1 MLLSSVS
8 CCYSEADVEMNYWK
22 KKTIKNVNVIHLM
35 SNSFKFI
42 FLYTTQC
49 VHIVLLLY
57 TVVLFDPIAL

>member
-1 MLLSSVS
+1 M
-8 CCYSEADVEMNYWK
+8 ERREK
-22 KKTIKNVNVIHLM
+22 KNKQKKQTIKNVNVIHLM

-49 VHIVLLLY
+49 VHVVLLLY